1 MHVVSN
7 HGVLTIE
14 LRNRFGMEEAEQ
26 LHQAVQAL
34 APVSALVL
42 DFAHVTDFQN
52 SAVHSLAQAIGELPD
67 ARLEV
72 RGVTLHQARLL
83 EYMRSKPAGEAA
95 GSHP

>member
-1 MHVVSN
+1 MHVVASG
-7 HGVLTIE
+7 GVLTVE
-14 LRNRFGMEEAEQ
+14 LRNRFGLEEAER
-26 LHQAVQAL
+26 LHEAVHAL

-52 SAVHSLAQAIGELPD
+52 AAIHSLAQVLGELPE

-83 EYMRSKPAGEAA
+83 EYVRRTPTVDVSGHA
-95 GSHP
+95 